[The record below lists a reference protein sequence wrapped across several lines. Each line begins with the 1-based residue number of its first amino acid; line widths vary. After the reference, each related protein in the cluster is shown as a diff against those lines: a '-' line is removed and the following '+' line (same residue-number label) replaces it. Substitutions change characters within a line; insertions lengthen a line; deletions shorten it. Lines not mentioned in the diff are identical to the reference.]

1 MKEAVGP
8 QPLTTR
14 PTDGMGQTDEL
25 ERDSGGAAAWACG
38 LT

>member
-8 QPLTTR
+8 QPLATN
-14 PTDGMGQTDEL
+14 PTDGTGQTDEL
-25 ERDSGGAAAWACG
+25 ERDSGEAAARVRG